1 MDMKNKE
8 QVLYFFLQ
16 GKISLSQYDYKFMA
30 NLQSMIQKD
39 NRVTSNQ
46 ADLFDKLISKYNKQL
61 TKQGFVK
68 EELKALSWKTMLV
81 ESSSEYTGAVV
92 SLRDD
97 NLIIRV
103 PFNKTFIN
111 AFRNVKNNE
120 FEWDKDTKSYK
131 TPFSTNS
138 LKIAHYTLPKFF
150 PTVRYDDDLQG
161 VIDELQQY
169 EGLVWNPTLMQV
181 NDRLFV
187 AATNTVLAET
197 IGDMTLALDPRTLF
211 KLSRMGVDIDPTLI
225 EKDPKLQFA
234 SNQVYE
240 VELTDVEHVIGWMKN
255 IGCENVMIG
264 RGLRSLNVQDP
275 ITALVENYGMKPV
288 TGALNWQN
296 PPGLTMLIQHT
307 SPTGYTLG
315 GFNSVNI
322 SKTIVLKD
330 SRPIEVQ

>member
-68 EELKALSWKTMLV
+68 EELKALSWKTILV
-81 ESSSEYTGAVV
+81 ESSTEYTSAVV

-111 AFRNVKNNE
+111 AFRNIKNNE
-120 FEWDKDTKSYK
+120 FDWDKETKTYV

-150 PTVRYDDDLQG
+150 PNVRYDDELEN
-161 VIDELQQY
+161 VINELLQY
-169 EGLVWNPTLMQV
+169 EGMVWDPTLMLV
-181 NDRLFV
+181 NGRLVVSSTNSIV
-187 AATNTVLAET
+187 AELVN
-197 IGDMTLALDPRTLF
+197 DMTLSLDPRTLF
-211 KLSRMGVDIDPTLI
+211 KLSQMGVNIDPTLTDN
-225 EKDPKLQFA
+225 DPKLQFA
-234 SNQVYE
+234 SSSVYE
-240 VELTDVEHVIGWMKN
+240 VEVTDIEHVIRWMKDL
-255 IGCENVMIG
+255 GCENVVIG

-275 ITALVENYGMKPV
+275 ITALVEKYGMKPIS
-288 TGALNWQN
+288 GHIFGSLPN
-296 PPGLTMLIQHT
+296 GLTMLIQHT
-307 SPTGYTLG
+307 SPVVQT
-315 GFNSVNI
+315 FNALNVRKI
-322 SKTIVLKD
+322 IVLKD